1 MAKLAITH
9 QADPV
14 LVWGFVILI
23 FLGLLMLF
31 SASLPLSYEKTENKK
46 DGELSSGN
54 PTYYLLHQILYGLLP
69 GIFFAYFF
77 SKFSLDFLKQIS
89 PLIFILS
96 LICLILVFIPGIK
109 FEAGGASRWIQ
120 IGSFTFQPSE
130 FAKLALVI
138 YLAALL
144 DKKERKKDVNNF
156 KKELIPLLIV
166 LIPLAFLLLFQPD
179 MGTLGILCFIAI
191 SMFFGTGGSFLN
203 TFLIVL
209 LGLSVLFVSVFFIF
223 PYQEERILT
232 FLNPKEDLSGS
243 AYQINQSLIAL
254 GSGGIFGRGF
264 THSIQKWGYLPQP
277 TADAIFAI
285 WGEETGFIGSVLIIL
300 LYLIICWRGFIIA
313 KRAPNKFSQGL
324 VIGIISWIVIQAF
337 LHIMVVCGLIPFTG
351 VPLPFVSY
359 GGTALIFNLIGM
371 GLLIN
376 VSKKTI

>member
-1 MAKLAITH
+1 M
-9 QADPV
+9 
-14 LVWGFVILI
+14 
-23 FLGLLMLF
+23 
-31 SASLPLSYEKTENKK
+31 
-46 DGELSSGN
+46 
-54 PTYYLLHQILYGLLP
+54 
-69 GIFFAYFF
+69 
-77 SKFSLDFLKQIS
+77 
-89 PLIFILS
+89 
-96 LICLILVFIPGIK
+96 
-109 FEAGGASRWIQ
+109 
-120 IGSFTFQPSE
+120 
-130 FAKLALVI
+130 
-138 YLAALL
+138 
-144 DKKERKKDVNNF
+144 
-156 KKELIPLLIV
+156 
-166 LIPLAFLLLFQPD
+166 
-179 MGTLGILCFIAI
+179 
-191 SMFFGTGGSFLN
+191 
-203 TFLIVL
+203 
-209 LGLSVLFVSVFFIF
+209 
-223 PYQEERILT
+223 T

>member
-1 MAKLAITH
+1 M
-9 QADPV
+9 
-14 LVWGFVILI
+14 
-23 FLGLLMLF
+23 
-31 SASLPLSYEKTENKK
+31 
-46 DGELSSGN
+46 
-54 PTYYLLHQILYGLLP
+54 
-69 GIFFAYFF
+69 
-77 SKFSLDFLKQIS
+77 
-89 PLIFILS
+89 
-96 LICLILVFIPGIK
+96 ILVFIPGIK

-313 KRAPNKFSQGL
+313 KRAPNKFSQD
-324 VIGIISWIVIQAF
+324 
-337 LHIMVVCGLIPFTG
+337 
-351 VPLPFVSY
+351 
-359 GGTALIFNLIGM
+359 
-371 GLLIN
+371 
-376 VSKKTI
+376 